1 MCGLVA
7 IARLNP
13 AASLPPPEK
22 LRAMTDALA
31 HRGPDAAA
39 TRYLDGGRAA
49 FGFRRLSIVNLGQ
62 DGDQPMSDAD
72 GQVTVV
78 FNGEIYNHLELRRTL
93 QTEGRIFRT
102 RNSDTEALLQGYLHW
117 GGDELL
123 SRLHGMFA
131 FAIWDGRKNELF
143 AARDRLGIKPLY
155 YAEISGQLVLAS
167 EIKAIALHPDFT
179 ARMNDGA
186 CRDILNVL
194 ATPSPETLFDGVF
207 KLGCGETLILGSSGD
222 LRKRRWW
229 SLPETPESGG
239 PSIDEA
245 AAEVERLARRAVKAR
260 LAEEVEA
267 CVFLSGGVDS
277 SFVLGAAAEA
287 GKSLKSFTAA
297 FSGDPLNEAKEA
309 ALVAQRFGSEHRV
322 VEIEEGKAMAA
333 LTRLMSDMDEPIAD
347 WASIPLQFL
356 ANAVHGANIKV
367 GLVGEGADEL
377 FCGYPAWRG
386 FIEERRLWRSLSG
399 VKAAEGAFRHAA
411 MRTPFKR
418 FGLIGA
424 LDVASSVARRQGRF
438 RSGAEAMRF
447 HQAERILKPGAARA
461 APRTDPA
468 SVRAQ
473 PADLD
478 LRLAELGEGYPD
490 SAHSPGEIFSNMR
503 RRDLRF
509 RLPELLLM
517 RVDKITMGASIE
529 ARVPF
534 LDHYLV
540 EYVARLPANLV
551 LEGGGG
557 KPLLKRAAKSL
568 LPSEVLDR
576 PKIGLG
582 APMSKWMREGLR
594 EEIRGVLEDEADDA
608 TSPFDGGAVRA
619 LFARHVSGAK
629 DYGSYLLPIISIAMW
644 RRKWLH

>member
-7 IARLNP
+7 IVRLRP
-13 AASLPPPEK
+13 EASLPPPEK

-39 TRYLDGGRAA
+39 TQYLSDGRAA
-49 FGFRRLSIVNLGQ
+49 FGFRRLSIVNLGP
-62 DGDQPMSDAD
+62 DGDQPMSEGD
-72 GQVTVV
+72 VTIV
-78 FNGEIYNHLELRRTL
+78 FNGEIYNHVELRKAL
-93 QTEGRIFRT
+93 EGEGCIFRT

-117 GGDELL
+117 GPDGLL
-123 SRLHGMFA
+123 NRLHGMFA
-131 FAIWDGRKNELF
+131 FAIWDGRTKELF

-155 YAEISGQLVLAS
+155 YAVLDGQLVLAS
-167 EIKAIALHPDFT
+167 EIKAIALHPAFT

-194 ATPSPETLFDGVF
+194 ATPAPETLFDGVF
-207 KLGCGETLILGSSGD
+207 KLGSGETLAVTRDAKL
-222 LRKRRWW
+222 LKRRWW
-229 SLPETPESGG
+229 SLPDTPESGG
-239 PSIDEA
+239 PSREDA
-245 AAEVERLARRAVKAR
+245 VAEIERLARRAVKAR
-260 LAEEVEA
+260 LAEEVEG

-287 GKSLKSFTAA
+287 GKPLKSFTAA
-297 FSGDPLNEAKEA
+297 FTGDPLNEAKEA
-309 ALVAQRFGSEHRV
+309 SLVARRFGSEHHV

-356 ANAVHGANIKV
+356 ANAVHEQKIKV

-386 FIEERRLWRSLSG
+386 FIEERRLWRRLSG
-399 VKAAEGAFRHAA
+399 APGGEAAFRAVAA
-411 MRTPFKR
+411 ATPFKR

-424 LDVASSVARRQGRF
+424 LDVASSVAGRRGRF
-438 RSGAEAMRF
+438 RSGAEAMREA
-447 HQAERILKPGAARA
+447 QADRILKKGALGAKCA
-461 APRTDPA
+461 ADPCGGEA
-468 SVRAQ
+468 SGRN
-473 PADLD
+473 LD
-478 LRLAELGEGYPD
+478 ARLAALGEGYPD
-490 SAHSPGEIFSNMR
+490 SAAEAGGIFANLR

-517 RVDKITMGASIE
+517 RVDKITMGSSIE

-540 EYVARLPANLV
+540 EYVARLPASLV
-551 LEGGGG
+551 LHGGGG
-557 KPLLKRAAKSL
+557 KPLLKEVARKL
-568 LPSEVLDR
+568 LPPDIVDR

-582 APMSKWMREGLR
+582 APMSKWMREGLKD
-594 EEIRGVLEDEADDA
+594 EIRGVLEEEADDPA
-608 TSPFDGGAVRA
+608 SPFDGAALRA

-629 DYGSYLLPIISIAMW
+629 DYGSYLLPIVNIALW
-644 RRKWLH
+644 RRKWLR